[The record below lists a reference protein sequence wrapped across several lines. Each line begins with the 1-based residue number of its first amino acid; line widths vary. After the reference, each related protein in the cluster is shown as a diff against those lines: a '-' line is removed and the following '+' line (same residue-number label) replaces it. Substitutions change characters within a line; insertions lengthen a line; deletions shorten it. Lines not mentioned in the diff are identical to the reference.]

1 MAVDAFDPG
10 PDNTYPYF
18 PRRLDGSPAWSEAQH
33 LDKIAVDGV
42 APMPRGWR
50 QEAGRLV
57 DVTPR
62 RPDGQPINPPTL
74 PPGA

>member
-10 PDNTYPYF
+10 PDGTYPYF
-18 PRRLDGSPAWSEAQH
+18 PRDGRGRPLWSDSQDT
-33 LDKIAVDGV
+33 DKVPVEGV

-50 QEAGRLV
+50 REHGRPV

-62 RPDGQPINPPTL
+62 RPDGAPINPPTL
-74 PPGA
+74 PPA